1 MPLAAQTKIL
11 RALQE
16 GEIQRV
22 GGTEV
27 IKVDVRIL
35 AATNKSMETMVKEN
49 TFREDLYYR
58 LNVVRI
64 LMPALR
70 QRKQDIPLLINF
82 MLQNLA
88 KKNRSVA
95 NTVAKE
101 ALDLLVEY
109 NWPGNVRE
117 LENIIHRSAVLA
129 QGNTILPKDLP
140 SEINPKVPSESSSET
155 TKIDEEPISTT
166 AQSTDSEVDFE
177 ALYNGLCE
185 LTGNKD
191 ILKKLEAELI
201 KQALEGT
208 NGVVAKAAKVLGMT
222 ASTLKK
228 RISEYEIQ

>member
-1 MPLAAQTKIL
+1 MPLTAQTKIL

-35 AATNKSMETMVKEN
+35 AATNKSMEAMVKEN

-70 QRKQDIPLLINF
+70 QRKEDIPLLINF

-95 NTVAKE
+95 NVIAKE

-109 NWPGNVRE
+109 SWPGNVRE
-117 LENIIHRSAVLA
+117 LENVVHRSAVLA
-129 QGNTILPKDLP
+129 QGNTILAKDLP
-140 SEINPKVPSESSSET
+140 EEINPGGLKQSQGKAT
-155 TKIDEEPISTT
+155 DEKST
-166 AQSTDSEVDFE
+166 STIVNTCDSELDFE
-177 ALYNGLCE
+177 ALYNNLCQ
-185 LTGNKD
+185 LTDSKD
-191 ILKKLEAELI
+191 ILKKLEVELI
-201 KQALEGT
+201 KEAMRA
-208 NGVVAKAAKVLGMT
+208 NNSVVVKAAKVLGIT
-222 ASTLKK
+222 DSTLKK
-228 RISEYEIQ
+228 RIAEYETK